1 MINKGCFY
9 NMDASYFFDKFIEF
23 KTLTKQ
29 QKLKIKHFQRD
40 YHNDIDLL
48 PNACMAYMLSIYTP
62 HKYKRNMY
70 NDFCDLIDSLTFKS
84 FVLREFD
91 IPVFNVK
98 VIKHHL
104 GKKINN
110 DFVLYQEMLNN
121 VINYWKDG
129 YGPKYDLSNDKYIYR
144 LSQDT
149 LLLSSDENE
158 SNYPILAY
166 EPIPEF
172 KMRAFLQVD
181 GMSKYPDSALSKMLL
196 CINPKYIQSPDWA
209 IAGVFFKMD
218 RPNKLELI
226 FHSPIFAD
234 NTEYNQ
240 SYGFSH
246 EIQAAIAC
254 WTNYYLAQYVTD
266 STDATNISSYITNH
280 SCNLE
285 DLWLMSA
292 YMLYVANLHLA
303 NPQKYSKLVDHLNDI
318 H

>member
-1 MINKGCFY
+1 
-9 NMDASYFFDKFIEF
+9 MDVSYFLDKFIEF

-98 VIKHHL
+98 AINHRL

-121 VINYWKDG
+121 VINHWKAG
-129 YGPKYDLSNDKYIYR
+129 CGPKYDSSNDEYIYR

-149 LLLSSDENE
+149 LLLLSDKNE

-166 EPIPEF
+166 ELIPEF

-181 GMSKYPDSALSKMLL
+181 GMSKYPNSKLSKMALHV
-196 CINPKYIQSPDWA
+196 NPKYIQPPDVTISDA
-209 IAGVFFKMD
+209 FFNID
-218 RPNKLELI
+218 RSNKLELI
-226 FHSPIFAD
+226 FHSPVFVD
-234 NTEYNQ
+234 NTEYSQ
-240 SYGFSH
+240 LYGLSP
-246 EIQAAIAC
+246 EIQSTISC
-254 WTNYYLAQYVTD
+254 WINYYLAQYVTD
-266 STDATNISSYITNH
+266 SADVTNVSSYIRNH

-292 YMLYVANLHLA
+292 YMLYVANSHLA
-303 NPQKYSKLVDHLNDI
+303 NPKKYSKLVDHLNDA